1 MKLFI
6 LKTNIRTNWQARKLG
21 LDLKKDKRI
30 ARWAVDL
37 EDIDKILKV
46 ETHEESEETEMI
58 SYLKR
63 LGISCEELPD

>member
-21 LDLKKDKRI
+21 IDLKKDKRI
-30 ARWAVDL
+30 ARWVVDL
-37 EDIDKILKV
+37 EDVDKVLKV
-46 ETHEESEETEMI
+46 ETYMESEEREMI
-58 SYLKR
+58 AYLKS

>member
-21 LDLKKDKRI
+21 LDLKKDDRI

-37 EDIDKILKV
+37 EDVDKVLKV
-46 ETHEESEETEMI
+46 ETHVESEESEMI
-58 SYLKR
+58 SYLKS
-63 LGISCEELPD
+63 LGISCEELPE